1 MRRTKIPTWLV
12 VVAALAG
19 LPPRAGSA
27 ASGQAP
33 LPPDAKQAF
42 DRGLAA
48 VRQEAWDVAAR
59 YFEQTQQAAPAA
71 PSVLFNLGLAHAHA
85 GHELA
90 AIAWLRA
97 YLAAS
102 PSAENA
108 AAVQTEVERLKT
120 AARSKVAQIFQ
131 AAAEAAR
138 QLPDEAAQSVALT
151 PVSHSPEKT
160 GDLEGARATG
170 QQDAA
175 ADAEGAFLS
184 APYGAALA
192 EAGDL
197 AKAQQILGRLT
208 APDDRDAVLAAVSE
222 TLRGQGDLLGAWKA
236 AKQMT
241 DASRRSLHLG
251 FVASDQLDEG
261 DAVLAEEA
269 LALSDDASD
278 RTLILLRMA

>member
-19 LPPRAGSA
+19 LPPAAGSA
-27 ASGQAP
+27 ESGQAP

-48 VRQEAWDVAAR
+48 VQQEAWDVAAR

-71 PSVLFNLGLAHAHA
+71 PSVLFNLGLAHARA

-108 AAVQTEVERLKT
+108 ASVHTEIERLK
-120 AARSKVAQIFQ
+120 AEARSNVAKIFQ

-151 PVSHSPEKT
+151 LVRASQ
-160 GDLEGARATG
+160 ARAGGIAGAQATV
-170 QQDAA
+170 QPDATEDDERA
-175 ADAEGAFLS
+175 YLRAL
-184 APYGAALA
+184 YGKTLA

-197 AKAQQILGRLT
+197 AGARQILNQLT
-208 APDDRDAVLAAVSE
+208 EPDDQDTVLGAMSE
-222 TLRGQGDLLGAWKA
+222 TLRRQGDLIG
-236 AKQMT
+236 
-241 DASRRSLHLG
+241 
-251 FVASDQLDEG
+251 
-261 DAVLAEEA
+261 
-269 LALSDDASD
+269 
-278 RTLILLRMA
+278 